1 MVRHS
6 AGPDEQV
13 PPGIWILVVL
23 GLLPLV
29 TCVGLVVAAP
39 AFAAAD
45 GAAREVALPDIAW
58 SDMAA
63 LAVQAFIAYVA
74 LMLSF
79 LGGAR
84 WGAELVR
91 VPRAP
96 SIARLVAAMLPPVIG
111 LAALVP
117 WLTSTQAIG
126 LLMACGLWQLLWD
139 VAASRSRLLPSWNAR
154 VRTVVT
160 VVGTVCG
167 LLMVLLK
174 PA

>member
-1 MVRHS
+1 M
-6 AGPDEQV
+6 
-13 PPGIWILVVL
+13 VL

-39 AFAAAD
+39 AIAAAG
-45 GAAREVALPDIAW
+45 GAARDVALPDIA
-58 SDMAA
+58 AR
-63 LAVQAFIAYVA
+63 AVQAFIAYAA

-96 SIARLVAAMLPPVIG
+96 SIPRLLAAMIPPVIG
-111 LAALVP
+111 LAALVT

-139 VAASRSRLLPSWNAR
+139 VAASRSRLLPAWNAR

-167 LLMVLLK
+167 LVMLLLK